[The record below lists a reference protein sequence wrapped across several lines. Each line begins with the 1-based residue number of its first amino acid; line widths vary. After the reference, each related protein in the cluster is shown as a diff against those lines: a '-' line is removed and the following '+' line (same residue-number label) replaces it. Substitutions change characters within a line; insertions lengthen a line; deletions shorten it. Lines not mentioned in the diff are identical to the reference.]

1 MRELFPLQE
10 LPKVL
15 QDLGTTD
22 ADLPWNKSKN
32 RFPNI
37 KPCTQPFLHHC
48 AIMLSMFLPL
58 VFSQLCLDNNNRV
71 KLLSEPG
78 SAGSDYINASFVSVS
93 VCGQQKQ
100 RLSQTL
106 TF

>member
-1 MRELFPLQE
+1 MALAFNLMFFWMNTDTVYCNFYPQE

-37 KPCTQPFLHHC
+37 KPC
-48 AIMLSMFLPL
+48 
-58 VFSQLCLDNNNRV
+58 R
-71 KLLSEPG
+71 
-78 SAGSDYINASFVSVS
+78 
-93 VCGQQKQ
+93 
-100 RLSQTL
+100 
-106 TF
+106 

>member
-1 MRELFPLQE
+1 M
-10 LPKVL
+10 L

-37 KPCTQPFLHHC
+37 KPCTRPFFSPFLHHC
-48 AIMLSMFLPL
+48 TIVLSMFLPL

-93 VCGQQKQ
+93 
-100 RLSQTL
+100 RLQSAERAPFPTADIL
-106 TF
+106 ES